1 MAKRLSQP
9 ETVNRTRLDWDA
21 SKQTALDM
29 AAASAGLSVAS
40 FARLA
45 LELLIEKKAVTL
57 EEVRKEADR
66 LTGQG
71 EPAAP
76 AKPVPAAKK
85 PKTKK

>member
-1 MAKRLSQP
+1 MAKRLAKPASSAG
-9 ETVNRTRLDWDA
+9 VRLDWN
-21 SKQTALDM
+21 TAKVRDM
-29 AAASAGLSVAS
+29 DAAAAYVGLSVAS

-66 LTGQG
+66 LTGPG

-76 AKPVPAAKK
+76 AKPAPAAKK
-85 PKTKK
+85 PKAKK